1 MDFELLIEGIQLMLL
16 GMAVVFFLLSM
27 IVLAIKGMSR
37 FVSPLSQSTGEEI
50 STHLG
55 ALETINDPDPLPPNS
70 SFDTETQANR
80 SSSSPVGM
88 SESRGQPLASPLTGS
103 VFEVLVA
110 EGQEV
115 QMGEVVVIL
124 EAMKME
130 NEVRSDRSG
139 QVTAIVIQE
148 GDLVRVGTPILY
160 IS

>member
-1 MDFELLIEGIQLMLL
+1 MDFELLMEGIQLMLL

-27 IVLAIKGMSR
+27 IVLAIKTMSR
-37 FVSPLSQSTGEEI
+37 FVSPLSQSAAEEI
-50 STHLG
+50 STHVG
-55 ALETINDPDPLPPNS
+55 ALETINDPHPLASNS
-70 SFDTETQANR
+70 SLNTEIQASSL
-80 SSSSPVGM
+80 SSSSVGL

-115 QMGEVVVIL
+115 QIGDVVVIL

-139 QVTAIVIQE
+139 QVTAIVVQE
-148 GDLVRVGTPILY
+148 GSLIRVGKPILY